1 MSNSEAHTA
10 SPAASEKRQPR
21 QSRLV
26 KASLGCERLSRFDIT
41 IRNVSRT
48 GVGGKGSH
56 RLHIGERVTLF
67 LPAHPP
73 MTATVRW
80 VENTRFGIETDEPI
94 ETARLRTAQADQ
106 LVTADSK
113 ADFQIV
119 PAPRLST
126 WRPGLGLTPDL
137 PGSYGSRRGG

>member
-80 VENTRFGIETDEPI
+80 VENRSEERRVGKEC
-94 ETARLRTAQADQ
+94 
-106 LVTADSK
+106 V
-113 ADFQIV
+113 
-119 PAPRLST
+119 ST
-126 WRPGLGLTPDL
+126 CRSRWSPDH
-137 PGSYGSRRGG
+137 

>member
-73 MTATVRW
+73 LPATVRR
-80 VENTRFGIETDEPI
+80 VENTRFGIEPDDTI
-94 ETARLRTAQADQ
+94 ETERLRTA
-106 LVTADSK
+106 TADRHDSGER
-113 ADFQIV
+113 ARRESGSQV
-119 PAPRLST
+119 LQY
-126 WRPGLGLTPDL
+126 PG
-137 PGSYGSRRGG
+137 GGGQLHNK

>member
-41 IRNVSRT
+41 IRNVSRN

-73 MTATVRW
+73 MKAPVSW
-80 VENTRFGIETDEPI
+80 VANTRFGIETDEQIATP
-94 ETARLRTAQADQ
+94 RLR
-106 LVTADSK
+106 
-113 ADFQIV
+113 
-119 PAPRLST
+119 PAPAKQ
-126 WRPGLGLTPDL
+126 P
-137 PGSYGSRRGG
+137 

>member
-73 MTATVRW
+73 MTANVRW
-80 VENTRFGIETDEPI
+80 VETTRFGIETDEPI
-94 ETARLRTAQADQ
+94 EHARRRPA
-106 LVTADSK
+106 K
-113 ADFQIV
+113 AD
-119 PAPRLST
+119 PLDTSHTKRH
-126 WRPGLGLTPDL
+126 
-137 PGSYGSRRGG
+137 